1 MCLGRDPKGPRRIA
15 ELTPEEAYMLKKQQ
29 DLKLFVYSCKDIEQ
43 TFLTY
48 IHFHAISEKEYVGAL
63 VALKLLKPDLPTETL
78 AWLDFYS
85 RLRVQDQNS
94 SVDSSKNN

>member
-1 MCLGRDPKGPRRIA
+1 MGGALSDMCLGRDPKGPRRIA

-43 TFLTY
+43 MFITY
-48 IHFHAISEKEYVGAL
+48 IHFQAITEKEYVDAL
-63 VALKLLKPDLPTETL
+63 VSLKLIKPDLSCESL

-85 RLRVQDQNS
+85 RLRV
-94 SVDSSKNN
+94 